1 MQQYP
6 HLNQQQQ
13 LPQQQHQPA
22 HVPQFPAPAAL
33 RDLEIARNSTGYIDI
48 HDFGLW
54 YELAAYRWMIATFPP
69 MFIPKGTT
77 REATAEAIRIVV
89 GFINR
94 FSAIFSEANFSG
106 RYTYSEENAQEWFRF
121 LSAWSSKTGKPIH
134 AYDMVNMKAQ
144 GTGLSFF
151 AVALVALDLRSR
163 SDATFFRRAILASR
177 NTSIE
182 EFQALA
188 NKNGEG
194 LVAHPSVFLG
204 STSVNINN
212 SASQKGQGRPRGKKE
227 GADAQ

>member
-1 MQQYP
+1 
-6 HLNQQQQ
+6 
-13 LPQQQHQPA
+13 
-22 HVPQFPAPAAL
+22 
-33 RDLEIARNSTGYIDI
+33 
-48 HDFGLW
+48 
-54 YELAAYRWMIATFPP
+54 MIATFPP
-69 MFIPKGTT
+69 MFVPKGTT

-106 RYTYSEENAQEWFRF
+106 RYTYSEENVQEWFRF

-163 SDATFFRRAILASR
+163 NDATFFRRAILASR

-204 STSVNINN
+204 SISVNINN
-212 SASQKGQGRPRGKKE
+212 SGSQKGQSRSRGRKE
-227 GADAQ
+227 GADPQ